1 MWDRDKEVFLDKL
14 EFVKF
19 QIMKFNTLSLKD
31 NFIVEGTNKTYRLDK
46 NKKWIKE
53 FKLNTFISGLRKR
66 YVFTKYFQIEK
77 YRQDIL
83 IRYPKYNQRLKMLEN
98 FEIDLLEKLDLW
110 YWSRIDG
117 RIRVYEECI
126 KKDIEIKP
134 STIIDF
140 DLIEFRQVGRWLAT
154 IEKSL
159 RDNTLLLYERDK
171 LKSIKGNP
179 FEKYL

>member
-1 MWDRDKEVFLDKL
+1 
-14 EFVKF
+14 
-19 QIMKFNTLSLKD
+19 
-31 NFIVEGTNKTYRLDK
+31 
-46 NKKWIKE
+46 
-53 FKLNTFISGLRKR
+53 
-66 YVFTKYFQIEK
+66 
-77 YRQDIL
+77 
-83 IRYPKYNQRLKMLEN
+83 MLEN